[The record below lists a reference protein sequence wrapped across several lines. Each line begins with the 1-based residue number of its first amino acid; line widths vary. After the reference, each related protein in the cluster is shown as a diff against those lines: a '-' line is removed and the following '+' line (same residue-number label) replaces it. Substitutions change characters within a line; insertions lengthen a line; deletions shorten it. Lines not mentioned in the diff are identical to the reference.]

1 MPELCLTILCPS
13 ALGERLLDAML
24 MTGEVE
30 VFTSAPAA
38 AHGLDQQRLNASEQ
52 VLGLAVMTQVQALL
66 LTAHRDTVLASLA
79 SQFAGAGLRY
89 WITPVLAAGEFK

>member
-1 MPELCLTILCPS
+1 MSDLCLTVLCPT
-13 ALGERLLDAML
+13 AIQERLLDAL
-24 MTGEVE
+24 LLTTQVA

-38 AHGLDQQRLNASEQ
+38 AHGLAHHRLSTSEQ

-66 LTAHRDTVLASLA
+66 KFEDRDAVLASLA

-89 WITPVLAAGEFK
+89 WITPVIDAGEFK

>member
-1 MPELCLTILCPS
+1 LTVLCPT
-13 ALGERLLDAML
+13 AVQERLLDTFL
-24 MTGEVE
+24 MSGEVA

-38 AHGLDQQRLNASEQ
+38 VHGLAHHRLSTNEQ

-66 LTAHRDTVLASLA
+66 RAEDRDAVLAGLA

-89 WITPVLAAGEFK
+89 WITPVVGAGEFE